1 MKFSL
6 TEGFTGISFVIED
19 AGTVSGIV
27 FLLQMTDLRGT
38 LSTVICILELQ
49 PMSSEVDRMLI
60 IHE

>member
-38 LSTVICILELQ
+38 LSTVICILELK